1 MLSEKIRDLR
11 RRSGLSQEELAEKLD
26 VSRQAVSKWETGA
39 AVPNPEKLVELSDCF
54 GVTLDFLM
62 RENIDGSIGGNV
74 DRSCASDNP
83 ENAGGIPNKSER
95 FSRKK
100 RKAVGGFLLGVSVGA
115 VLLIAIVI
123 ALGLRDG
130 FNTSSA
136 VNISMNGTGAAVVF
150 AAVCAV
156 TGAVLLITSR
166 K

>member
-62 RENIDGSIGGNV
+62 REKAGEGIGESG
-74 DRSCASDNP
+74 ASDSR
-83 ENAGGIPNKSER
+83 ESTRDIPGKSER

-100 RKAVGGFLLGVSVGA
+100 RKAVGGFLLGVSAGA
-115 VLLIAIVI
+115 VLLIAVVF
-123 ALGLRDG
+123 ALGVRDV
-130 FNTSSA
+130 FNTSST
-136 VNISMNGTGAAVVF
+136 VNISMNGTGAAVIF

-156 TGAVLLITSR
+156 AGIILLISSR

>member
-11 RRSGLSQEELAEKLD
+11 RMSGLSQEELAEKLD

-62 RENIDGSIGGNV
+62 RENAGEGIGESG
-74 DRSCASDNP
+74 ASDSP
-83 ENAGGIPNKSER
+83 ENAVNIPNKSER

-136 VNISMNGTGAAVVF
+136 VNISMDGTGAAVIF
-150 AAVCAV
+150 AVVCAV
-156 TGAVLLITSR
+156 TGTLLLISSR